1 MFKLIREARK
11 EESGAAMITALLF
24 VIVMLFLISSISVTA
39 ISGLQKAKESQEST
53 NLSMVV
59 DSAVS
64 NAISVAN
71 NPAPVNSTETKDIS
85 DYEGFSKA
93 VYGVSNS
100 SNSATTEDGKYKWL
114 WYVEGIQDAVVGESY
129 DVIAIAYKNEVTDVN
144 AKRVRVR
151 LQALPVIVANYGD
164 SGKVYYSPI
173 AMGAFSYGL
182 LGTNGVTLNDGASVR
197 SYNSALVS
205 NPVEANDTRIGT
217 VSSNKNITINGTNV
231 NAINRAVLLDGSS
244 TNIPYD
250 RCSTAANC
258 AGKIESYAYGIN
270 VVSIS
275 NMVIQKCPLN
285 ASSYPDWRASL
296 NGGVLNPETQ
306 GSCFNNVIFDIDTD
320 VANGY
325 ASGKPVE
332 MYIAGNVTVNAGV
345 EVNQNELRRGPLSL
359 RIFSAAGTF
368 AKFNS
373 GTSTDP
379 TIFSGMIAGHNY
391 TCSDTG
397 AAPEAGKK
405 LIFKG
410 ALACSTVSLGA
421 GTEAWWDQQTVQVLG
436 AGKDRNI
443 KTVWSPTSYDAQ
455 YTG

>member
-1 MFKLIREARK
+1 MFKLMRAARK
-11 EESGAAMITALLF
+11 DESGAAMITALLF

-71 NPAPVNSTETKDIS
+71 NPVPTSSTTTKDIS

-100 SNSATTEDGKYKWL
+100 SSDPNTEEGKYKWL
-114 WYVEGIQDAVVGESY
+114 WYVEGVQDAVVGESY
-129 DVIAIAYKNEVTDVN
+129 DVIAIAYKNEYTDVN

-151 LQALPVIVANYGD
+151 LQALPVIVANYSD
-164 SGKVYYSPI
+164 SGKIYYSPI

-182 LGTNGVTLNDGASVR
+182 LGMNGLTLNDGATVR

-205 NPVEANDTRIGT
+205 NPVAANDTRIGT
-217 VSSNKNITINGTNV
+217 VSSNKNIAINGTDV
-231 NAINRAVLLDGSS
+231 NAVSRAVLLDGSS

-250 RCSTAANC
+250 RCTTAANC
-258 AGKIESYAYGIN
+258 AGKIESFAYGIN
-270 VVSIS
+270 VASIS

-285 ASSYPDWRASL
+285 ASSYPDWKASL
-296 NGGVLNPETQ
+296 NGGILNPETQ
-306 GSCFNNVIFDIDTD
+306 GNCFNNVIFDVNTD

-325 ASGKPVE
+325 ASGNPVE

-345 EVNQNELRRGPLSL
+345 DVNQNALRKGPLSL
-359 RIFSAAGTF
+359 RIYSAAGSF
-368 AKFNS
+368 VKLNS
-373 GTSTDP
+373 GTAADP
-379 TIFSGMIAGHNY
+379 TVFSGMIAGHNFAC
-391 TCSDTG
+391 TDTG
-397 AAPEAGKK
+397 AAVEAGKK

-410 ALACSTVSLGA
+410 SLACDTVTLGA

-443 KTVWSPTSYDAQ
+443 KTVWSPTTYDAQ